1 MGWSF
6 VYRYVYMFICRV
18 LTIAT
23 TYNIFFSISGNLVLH
38 SIQED
43 STRIGSVSCAGMYFL
58 HFQVYRIDA
67 TVNAVSNIVHWFKHV
82 LQNANLMCP
91 K

>member
-6 VYRYVYMFICRV
+6 VYRYVYMFTWRV
-18 LTIAT
+18 LAMAT
-23 TYNIFFSISGNLVLH
+23 PYNICFSITGNLVLH

-43 STRIGSVSCAGMYFL
+43 STKIGSVSCAGMYFL

-67 TVNAVSNIVHWFKHV
+67 TVNAVSNIVHWVKHV
-82 LQNANLMCP
+82 LENNNLMCP